1 MVLVRGGTVAA
12 RTKIKSRKPEVV
24 WGNMLVRTPRQVDPE
39 WQARTVKIRGAA
51 RKGKRPKEIAD
62 LYQLPVAA
70 VERVL
75 APVEHP
81 RLSDPVQ
88 LLQTSQPRGGAA
100 PADVQVYWVGFL
112 TAAGHIRGHGISLT
126 LVVTVGEEGRDRIA
140 TLLADLLSDHIR
152 WEFCYSNIVGW
163 QAYLR
168 DQVFCKALIPWGV
181 PSDLCGEDPTV
192 IDDLP
197 EELVV
202 PYLRG
207 FVDGSGIGRPGLSR
221 RRTGF
226 AIRGTPAMLAGINA
240 LVQRCWGVSNGV
252 VTQSDAGVELHF
264 ADPAARRAIQ
274 RQLGAS
280 PSRF

>member
-1 MVLVRGGTVAA
+1 M
-12 RTKIKSRKPEVV
+12 P
-24 WGNMLVRTPRQVDPE
+24 VRTPRQIDPE
-39 WQARTVKIRGAA
+39 WQARTVRIRGAA
-51 RKGKRPKEIAD
+51 RKGKRAAEIAD
-62 LYQLPVAA
+62 LYKLPVAA

-88 LLQTSQPRGGAA
+88 LLHTSRARGGTA

-112 TAAGHIRGHGISLT
+112 MAASHIRGHGTSLT
-126 LVVTVGEEGRDRIA
+126 LVVTVGAEGRDRIA
-140 TLLADLLSDHIR
+140 TLLEDLLTDHIR

-168 DQVFCKALIPWGV
+168 DQIFCKALIPWGV

-197 EELVV
+197 KELVA
-202 PYLRG
+202 PFFRG
-207 FVDGSGIGRPGLSR
+207 FVDGSAIGRPGLSR
-221 RRTGF
+221 RRTVF
-226 AIRGTPAMLAGINA
+226 AIRGTPAMLAGINT
-240 LVQRCWGVSNGV
+240 LLRRHWGVSNGA
-252 VTQSDAGVELHF
+252 VTGSGKEVELRF
-264 ADPAARRAIQ
+264 ADAAARRAIQ
-274 RQLGAS
+274 SQLDAS

>member
-1 MVLVRGGTVAA
+1 M
-12 RTKIKSRKPEVV
+12 
-24 WGNMLVRTPRQVDPE
+24 
-39 WQARTVKIRGAA
+39 IRGAA
-51 RKGKRPKEIAD
+51 RKGKRPAEIAD
-62 LYQLPVAA
+62 LYKLPVAA

-88 LLQTSQPRGGAA
+88 LLHASHTRGGTA

-112 TAAGHIRGHGISLT
+112 MAAGNIRGHGTALT
-126 LVVTVGEEGRDRIA
+126 LVVTVGAEGRDRIA

-168 DQVFCKALIPWGV
+168 DQIFCKALIPWGI

-202 PYLRG
+202 PFLRG
-207 FVDGSGIGRPGLSR
+207 FVDGGALGRPGRLSR

-226 AIRGTPAMLAGINA
+226 AIRGTPAMLVGIKA
-240 LVQRCWGVSNGV
+240 LVQRHWGVSNGV
-252 VTQSDAGVELHF
+252 VTRSGKGVELRF
-264 ADPAARRAIQ
+264 ADPAARRGIQ
-274 RQLGAS
+274 SQLDAS

>member
-1 MVLVRGGTVAA
+1 M
-12 RTKIKSRKPEVV
+12 P
-24 WGNMLVRTPRQVDPE
+24 VRTPRQIDPE

-51 RKGKRPKEIAD
+51 RKGKRPAEIAD
-62 LYQLPVAA
+62 LYKLPVAA

-75 APVEHP
+75 TPVEHP

-88 LLQTSQPRGGAA
+88 LLRTAHSRGGTA

-112 TAAGHIRGHGISLT
+112 MAAGHIRGHGTSLT
-126 LVVTVGEEGRDRIA
+126 LVVTVGAEGRDRIA
-140 TLLADLLSDHIR
+140 TLLADLLTDHIR

-197 EELVV
+197 EALVV
-202 PYLRG
+202 PFLRG
-207 FVDGSGIGRPGLSR
+207 FVDGSAIGRPGRSR

-226 AIRGTPAMLAGINA
+226 TIRGTPAMVAGINA
-240 LVQRCWGVSNGV
+240 LLHRHWRVSNGV
-252 VTQSDAGVELHF
+252 VTGSGEEVELRF
-264 ADPAARRAIQ
+264 ADPAARRTIQ
-274 RQLGAS
+274 SQLDAS

>member
-1 MVLVRGGTVAA
+1 V
-12 RTKIKSRKPEVV
+12 P
-24 WGNMLVRTPRQVDPE
+24 VRTPRQVDPE

-51 RKGKRPKEIAD
+51 RKGKRPAEIAD
-62 LYQLPVAA
+62 LYKLPLAA

-88 LLQTSQPRGGAA
+88 LFLHASRTRGDTA

-112 TAAGHIRGHGISLT
+112 MAAGYIRGHGTSLT
-126 LVVTVGEEGRDRIA
+126 LVVPVGAEGRDRIA
-140 TLLADLLSDHIR
+140 SLLADLLSDHIR
-152 WEFCYSNIVGW
+152 WEFCYSNMVGW

-168 DQVFCKALIPWGV
+168 DQIFCKALIPWGV

-197 EELVV
+197 EGLVV
-202 PYLRG
+202 PFLRG
-207 FVDGSGIGRPGLSR
+207 FVDGGALGRAGRSSR
-221 RRTGF
+221 RRTAF
-226 AIRGTPAMLAGINA
+226 AIRGTPAMLTGINA
-240 LVQRCWGVSNGV
+240 LVKRHWGVSNGV
-252 VTQSDAGVELHF
+252 VTRSGEGVELRF

-274 RQLGAS
+274 NQLDAI